1 MDRRT
6 FTRNISLGAIGF
18 TTLNSFVLKKE
29 YKKIT
34 ILHTNDTHSRID
46 PFPTNHKR
54 YADRGGVA
62 RRATLINQIR
72 QEEKNVLLLDAG
84 DIFQG
89 TPYFNFFGGELE
101 LKLMTKMGYD
111 AATMGN
117 HDFDN
122 GIEGFLKVQHQAKF
136 PFLCANYNFKNT
148 LLEGKTQANKIFLRE
163 GIKIGVFG
171 IGIELKGLVS
181 DHLFKETKYEDPITI
196 AQDQV
201 NYLKHEKQCD
211 LVICL
216 SHLGYQ
222 YATEKVSDEKLASKT
237 KGIDLI
243 IGGHTHTF
251 MEKPQKVRNQEGEF
265 TLINQVGFAGINLG
279 RVDFLFDQ
287 QEISTVQNQ
296 FYSIDNQV

>member
-6 FTRNISLGAIGF
+6 FTKHISLGAIGL
-18 TTLNSFVLKKE
+18 TTLNSFAFKKNQ
-29 YKKIT
+29 KKIT

-46 PFPTNHKR
+46 PFPANHKR

-62 RRATLINQIR
+62 RRAALINSIR
-72 QEEKNVLLLDAG
+72 EEEKNVLLLDAG

-122 GIEGFLKVQHQAKF
+122 GIEGFEKVQDQAKF
-136 PFLCANYNFKNT
+136 PFLCANYDFKNT
-148 LLEGKTQANKIFLRE
+148 VLDGKTQPNKIFLRE
-163 GIKIGVFG
+163 GIRIGVFG
-171 IGIELKGLVS
+171 LGVELKGLVS
-181 DHLFKETKYEDPITI
+181 DHLYKETKYNDPIGI
-196 AQDQV
+196 AQDQTR
-201 NYLKHEKQCD
+201 YLREEQKCD

-216 SHLGYQ
+216 SHLGYEYGSDKVCDKTLAAQ
-222 YATEKVSDEKLASKT
+222 TE
-237 KGIDLI
+237 GIDLI

-251 MEKPQKVRNQEGEF
+251 MEKPQIVSNRKEES

-279 RVDFLFDQ
+279 RVDFLFEEEDLTGVYNQ
-287 QEISTVQNQ
+287 SYEIG
-296 FYSIDNQV
+296 NQV

>member
-6 FTRNISLGAIGF
+6 FTKNISLGAIGL
-18 TTLNSFVLKKE
+18 TTLNSFALKKDL
-29 YKKIT
+29 KKIT

-46 PFPTNHKR
+46 PFPENHKR

-72 QEEKNVLLLDAG
+72 SEEKNVLLLDAG

-122 GIEGFLKVQHQAKF
+122 GIEGFEKVQNHAKF
-136 PFLCANYNFKNT
+136 PFLCANYDFQNT
-148 LLEGKTQANKIFLRE
+148 VLDGKTQANTIFEKEDIR
-163 GIKIGVFG
+163 IGVFG
-171 IGIELKGLVS
+171 LGVELKGLVS
-181 DHLFKETKYEDPITI
+181 DHLFKETKYIDPIDI
-196 AQDQV
+196 ANDQV
-201 NYLKHEKQCD
+201 SYLRNEKKCD

-222 YATEKVSDEKLASKT
+222 YNSDKVSDEVLASKT
-237 KGIDLI
+237 HDIDLI

-251 MEKPQKVRNQEGEF
+251 MEKPQKIKNLSGGT
-265 TLINQVGFAGINLG
+265 TLVNQVGFAGINLG
-279 RVDFLFDQ
+279 RVDFLFEKR
-287 QEISTVQNQ
+287 EISRVDNRS
-296 FYSIDNQV
+296 YSIENYG